1 MRGMLQEKGINVDEK
16 LGECETLYVREKDNK
31 HLLSEAERFQRTT
44 EAMMVMFGSTNEQIE
59 ALRSYVSGE
68 KDINVIERAVKGE
81 ILKIKEK
88 EAGND
93 EVEEVNL
100 EEEDGGETRYNIL
113 PKNRLLINKQQPK
126 IEEREIIEHNKRLG
140 EDLYSKGNSYFSDIK
155 VLIQNCQ
162 GYTAKKDYNKRLIEK
177 LEPTLVAWSEL
188 KMREAEAMCIQD
200 DHKGYNSVCQ
210 TPDMWIHDLKTR
222 LEWKPN
228 NGVAAMY
235 DCTWGEKVE
244 KVKILK
250 RSVAITFKINKLRL
264 MYFASYLP
272 TNGGL

>member
-1 MRGMLQEKGINVDEK
+1 MVLNGRSQIDKHILNLERENILMRGMLQEKGINVDEK

-100 EEEDGGETRYNIL
+100 EEEDGRETRYNIL
-113 PKNRLLINKQQPK
+113 PKNRLLINK
-126 IEEREIIEHNKRLG
+126 
-140 EDLYSKGNSYFSDIK
+140 
-155 VLIQNCQ
+155 
-162 GYTAKKDYNKRLIEK
+162 
-177 LEPTLVAWSEL
+177 
-188 KMREAEAMCIQD
+188 
-200 DHKGYNSVCQ
+200 
-210 TPDMWIHDLKTR
+210 
-222 LEWKPN
+222 
-228 NGVAAMY
+228 
-235 DCTWGEKVE
+235 
-244 KVKILK
+244 
-250 RSVAITFKINKLRL
+250 
-264 MYFASYLP
+264 
-272 TNGGL
+272 